1 MSLADQRIGILQRPE
16 AVIDRAMVGH
26 VVAEVDHRRPV
37 DRRQPDGVD
46 PERIRLATQMPEML
60 DDPAQI
66 AEPVPAGIGVAERID
81 LIDRRRAPPLRSAH
95 ETHRTTNPP
104 DTRRPRWL
112 VSNGLILRPSAIWTC
127 REALS
132 ASYAAELHS
141 TDQIT

>member
-95 ETHRTTNPP
+95 EPIEPPTHRTPGDLVAGTAPV
-104 DTRRPRWL
+104 TRWSRP
-112 VSNGLILRPSAIWTC
+112 LRPT
-127 REALS
+127 S
-132 ASYAAELHS
+132 ASESDFTLMVS
-141 TDQIT
+141 G